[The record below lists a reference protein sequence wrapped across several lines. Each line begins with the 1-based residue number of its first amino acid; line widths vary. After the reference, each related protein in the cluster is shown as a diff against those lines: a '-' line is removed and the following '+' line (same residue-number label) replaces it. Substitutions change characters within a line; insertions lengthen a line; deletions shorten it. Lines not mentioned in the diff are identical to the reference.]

1 MKPINQNSRLSVMT
15 ENLYVRLV
23 ELTANQSIAKVEQSF
38 NVRQAQADELRA
50 LAKVVAS
57 HRDELMDALGDGGE
71 LFLLLQTIS
80 SL

>member
-1 MKPINQNSRLSVMT
+1 MKPVKQNSRLSVMT

-50 LAKVVAS
+50 LAKVVTS

-71 LFLLLQTIS
+71 LF
-80 SL
+80 